1 MWHQHWLTA
10 KCVLVC
16 IPPPWLT
23 WGHSVIFH
31 QSQKLWSE
39 AMLLKAALNP
49 LGLQSLPEL
58 TASTLFLF
66 LPTLPRHMPQ
76 SLESGWRG
84 RCGGGR
90 GS

>member
-1 MWHQHWLTA
+1 MH
-10 KCVLVC
+10 
-16 IPPPWLT
+16 
-23 WGHSVIFH
+23 
-31 QSQKLWSE
+31 
-39 AMLLKAALNP
+39 LKAALNP

-76 SLESGWRG
+76 SLESG
-84 RCGGGR
+84 GGGGQR